1 VTSQAE
7 MLVAFLSGN
16 AAVGQA
22 EKRTQWWLD
31 VEIQER
37 LHLTPQQVQAL
48 ADIFREA
55 DGKGHT
61 LMLWRMYQTLTPP
74 QRQQFAKLLQ
84 VVRST

>member
-22 EKRTQWWLD
+22 EERAQWWLD
-31 VEIQER
+31 AEIQER
-37 LHLTPQQVQAL
+37 LLLTPEQVQAL

-61 LMLWRMYQTLTPP
+61 QMLWRMYQTLTPV

-84 VVRST
+84 VVRP

>member
-1 VTSQAE
+1 

-22 EKRTQWWLD
+22 KERAQWWLD
-31 VEIQER
+31 AEIQER
-37 LHLTPQQVQAL
+37 LHLPPEQVQAL
-48 ADIFREA
+48 ADIFGEA
-55 DGKGHT
+55 EGKGHT
-61 LMLWRMYQTLTPP
+61 LMLWRMYQTLTPY